1 MSFRNIEIKDSY
13 RSDSCP
19 DLGTHF
25 VSKMLEHSVI
35 YKRAVGFFSSSALLK
50 LSRGISFMAEKEG
63 CHIYFVVSPILYK
76 EDVEAI
82 KKGYKNRKQVVEEA
96 LLREFKDTTDEFE
109 CERLNFLCHLIEKGI
124 LDIKVADKF
133 EQYDETDIGM
143 FHEKIGLFVD
153 ENGNTIAFC
162 GSLNESDNAY
172 SKNFESIQ
180 VFKSWEE
187 TRRVAIIEDDF
198 DRLWEDKTNSL
209 CVYDFPEALTKKLFK
224 YQKPTYIKNI
234 DDYEKNERKKRKVL
248 ETYPKYNCKFEL
260 YDYQKNAINK
270 WAKQNFIGLF
280 DMGTGTGKTI
290 TALTASVKLLE
301 RLNYKMATIIVCPYT
316 HLVEQWVEEQSNFN
330 INFLVGYSDKKHKNY
345 LSKLNQLVQDFNDG
359 ITNYFYFITTNASF
373 KLEKVQT
380 ILRKL
385 KGNVLFIADEVHNFG
400 AEGMRNALID
410 KFRFRIGLS
419 ATIDRHRDEEGTSSI
434 YEYFGTPV
442 IHYGLKEAID
452 NEVLTRYYY
461 HPIIVYLDE
470 DEQEK
475 YIELTDKIRK
485 NSYTQGNT
493 IKLTKQGELY
503 ALLRARV
510 IASAKNKILSLKEL
524 MIEKQFTDKHNLLV
538 YCGTGKISGNHGDEE
553 KQIDEVCKML
563 GNELGMKIA
572 RYTSRETTE
581 ERQIIAE
588 RYKNGDDLQAVVAIK
603 CLDEGVN
610 IPSIKTAFILASS
623 TNPREYI
630 QRRGRVLRKFKGKDY
645 SYIYDFIT
653 LPFPLNEVD
662 DYTETLVDSFT
673 ALARN
678 EVERMKEFS
687 KLAENEHESDIL
699 INEITNKF
707 GLNKIKENEV
717 FERIEW
723 EELDDGTSEE

>member
-13 RSDSCP
+13 RSDTCQ
-19 DLGTHF
+19 DLGTFF

-35 YKRAVGFFSSSALLK
+35 YKRAVGFFSSSALIK
-50 LSRGISFMAEKEG
+50 LSRGISFMAEREG

-82 KKGYKNRKQVVEEA
+82 KKGYKNRNQVIEDA

-109 CERLNFLCHLIEKGI
+109 CERLNYLCHLIEKGI
-124 LDIKVADKF
+124 LDIKVANKF
-133 EQYDETDIGM
+133 DEYDENDIGM
-143 FHEKIGLFVD
+143 FHEKIGLFID
-153 ENGNTIAFC
+153 ENEDKVAFS

-172 SKNFESIQ
+172 SRNFESIQ

-187 TRRVAIIEDDF
+187 TKRVSIIDDDF
-198 DRLWEDKTNSL
+198 ERLWENKTHSL
-209 CVYDFPEALTKKLFK
+209 FVCDFPEAVSKKLFK
-224 YQKPTYIKNI
+224 YQKPSYIKNI
-234 DDYEKNERKKRKVL
+234 DEYEKVEKEKRKII

-260 YDYQKNAINK
+260 YEYQKNAINK
-270 WAKQNFIGLF
+270 WANQNFIGLF

-301 RLNYKMATIIVCPYT
+301 RLKYKMATIIVCPYT

-330 INFLVGYSDKKHKNY
+330 INFLIGYSNKKYSNY
-345 LSKLNQLVQDFNDG
+345 ISKLNQLVQDFNDG
-359 ITNYFYFITTNASF
+359 ITNYFYFITTTSSF
-373 KLEKVQT
+373 KLEKVQK
-380 ILRKL
+380 ILRQL

-410 KFRFRIGLS
+410 NFKFRIGLS
-419 ATIDRHRDEEGTSSI
+419 ATIDRHRDEEGTDAI
-434 YEYFGTPV
+434 YEYFGKPV

-452 NEVLTRYYY
+452 NGVLTRYYY
-461 HPIIVYLDE
+461 YPILVYLNE
-470 DEQEK
+470 EEQEK
-475 YIELTDKIRK
+475 YVELTDKIRK
-485 NSYTQGNT
+485 NSYLQGNVM
-493 IKLTKQGELY
+493 KLTKQGEIY

-510 IASAKNKILSLKEL
+510 IASAKNKLGALKKL
-524 MIEKQFTDKHNLLV
+524 MIEKGFTDKHNLLV
-538 YCGTGKISGNHGDEE
+538 YCGTGKISGDHGEEE

-581 ERQIIAE
+581 ERHIISE

-610 IPSIKTAFILASS
+610 IPSIETAFILASS

-630 QRRGRVLRKFKGKDY
+630 QRRGRVLRKFKGKAY
-645 SYIYDFIT
+645 SYIYDFVT
-653 LPFPLNEVD
+653 LPFSLDETD
-662 DYTETLVDSFT
+662 DYNENTVESFT

-678 EVERMKEFS
+678 EVNRMKEFS
-687 KLAENEHESDIL
+687 SLAENEHESDII

-707 GLNKIKENEV
+707 GLNKINESEI
-717 FERIEW
+717 FEKIEW
-723 EELDDGTSEE
+723 EELDDGTNE

>member
-1 MSFRNIEIKDSY
+1 MSFKDIEIKDSY
-13 RSDSCP
+13 RSDNCP
-19 DLGTHF
+19 DLGIYF
-25 VSKMLEHSVI
+25 VSKMLEQSVI

-50 LSRGISFMAEKEG
+50 ISRGISFIAEKEG
-63 CHIYFVVSPILYK
+63 GHIYLVVSPILYK
-76 EDVEAI
+76 EDIEAI

-124 LDIKVADKF
+124 LDIKVADKL

-143 FHEKIGLFVD
+143 FHEKIGLFID
-153 ENGNTIAFC
+153 ELGNTVAFC
-162 GSLNESDNAY
+162 GSLNESENAY
-172 SKNFESIQ
+172 SRNFESIQ

-187 TRRVAIIEDDF
+187 AKRVLIIEDDF
-198 DRLWEDKTNSL
+198 DRLWENKTNSL
-209 CVYDFPEALTKKLFK
+209 CIYDFPEALSKKLFRYK
-224 YQKPTYIKNI
+224 KTTYIKNI
-234 DDYEKNERKKRKVL
+234 DEYEKEESKKRMVL
-248 ETYPKYNCKFEL
+248 ESYPKYNCKFEL
-260 YDYQKNAINK
+260 YDYQKKAINR
-270 WAKQNFIGLF
+270 WANQNFVGLF

-301 RLNYKMATIIVCPYT
+301 RLKYRMATVIVCPYT
-316 HLVEQWVEEQSNFN
+316 HLVDQWVEEQSNFN
-330 INFLVGYSDKKHKNY
+330 INFLIGYSNKKFKNY
-345 LSKLNQLVQDFNDG
+345 LSELNKLIQDFNDG
-359 ITNYFYFITTNASF
+359 IIYYFYFITTNASF
-373 KLEKVQT
+373 KLEKVQR

-400 AEGMRNALID
+400 SEGMRNALID

-419 ATIDRHRDEEGTSSI
+419 ATLDRYRDEEGTNAI
-434 YEYFGTPV
+434 YKYFGSPV
-442 IHYGLKEAID
+442 IHYGLKEAIN

-461 HPIIVYLDE
+461 YPVVVYLDE
-470 DEQEK
+470 NEQDR

-485 NSYTQGNT
+485 NSYLQDN
-493 IKLTKQGELY
+493 IVKLTKQGELY
-503 ALLRARV
+503 ALLRSRI
-510 IASAKNKILSLKEL
+510 IASAKNKISTLKEL
-524 MIEKQFTDKHNLLV
+524 IINQQFIDKYNLLV
-538 YCGTGKISGNHGDEE
+538 YCGTGKLSGDNGDEE
-553 KQIDEVCKML
+553 KQIDEVCKVL

-572 RYTSRETTE
+572 RYTSRETPE
-581 ERQIIAE
+581 ERHIISE
-588 RYKNGDDLQAVVAIK
+588 RYKNGNDLQAIVAIK

-653 LPFPLNEVD
+653 LPFPLNQIDKYSENLITNFV
-662 DYTETLVDSFT
+662 S
-673 ALARN
+673 LARN

-687 KLAENEHESDIL
+687 SLAENEHDSDIL
-699 INEITNKF
+699 ITEIINKF
-707 GLNKIKENEV
+707 SLNKIRENEK

-723 EELDDGTSEE
+723 RELEDEIVE